1 MSKLDN
7 SNLFKILTL
16 TEMVDIL
23 FPDPPLAVTTIRT
36 AITKKQSAND
46 INLNRTK
53 TSQEARKVEDQ
64 LAIDLKKEYKKIMND
79 DTKEFGVLQ
88 RRYGPE
94 VEKIIRGAVQK
105 LYLIGADYATK
116 TQDTTAFITTKDL
129 DNIKNQV
136 KSGTDAFWRR
146 IYNAIHKKEF
156 TIIPKVH
163 LAASSVSSI
172 DDEEPPLPDPELET
186 TALAT
191 ILATM
196 TLALS
201 TLSKLDQLPSEENI
215 KRALVWVTE
224 GDAVVCPICSALQGQ
239 EWDEGDPDMPLPGP
253 EPEGGTHHNCR
264 CRLMI
269 KMGEDILSG

>member
-1 MSKLDN
+1 
-7 SNLFKILTL
+7 
-16 TEMVDIL
+16 MVDTLI
-23 FPDPPLAVTTIRT
+23 PDHEPLTIIRT
-36 AITKKQSAND
+36 AITKKPSANE

-53 TSQEARKVEDQ
+53 TSQEARKIEDQ
-64 LAIDLKKEYKKIMND
+64 LASDLKKEYKKIMND
-79 DTKEFGVLQ
+79 PDTKDFGVLQ

-94 VEKIIRGAVQK
+94 VEKIIRGSIQK
-105 LYLIGADYATK
+105 LYLIGSDYATK
-116 TQDTTAFITTKDL
+116 AMDTTAFITTKDL
-129 DNIKNQV
+129 DNIKKQV
-136 KSGTDAFWRR
+136 QSGTDAFWRR

-156 TIIPKVH
+156 TIIPKVQM
-163 LAASSVSSI
+163 AAASSSASSVSSI
-172 DDEEPPLPDPELET
+172 NDEEPALPDPDVET

-215 KRALVWVTE
+215 KRKLVWVTE
-224 GDAVVCPICSALQGQ
+224 SDASVCAICSALQGQ
-239 EWDEGDPDMPLPGP
+239 EWDERDTTDMPLPGP

-269 KMGEDILSG
+269 KIGDDILSG